1 MLWYFVPTTAVLED
15 IMAYQFVSEKKFVY
29 HFGSCILCCETVV
42 FRCENE
48 CQYVWYVNRP
58 SREHW
63 GRSKAAGRDLDGF
76 RDFWRGHSQYYT
88 SLWPGTFDC
97 TALQ

>member
-48 CQYVWYVNRP
+48 CQYV
-58 SREHW
+58 
-63 GRSKAAGRDLDGF
+63 
-76 RDFWRGHSQYYT
+76 
-88 SLWPGTFDC
+88 
-97 TALQ
+97 